1 MENKLNALGIFKI
14 TAAQIGRLCGLLVR
28 HGILTQEEG
37 FWIINGDDDDQV
49 NASEA
54 KDKEVNDGEDG

>member
-1 MENKLNALGIFKI
+1 MDIKLLDVFKI

-49 NASEA
+49 NTPKV
-54 KDKEVNDGEDG
+54 KDKEVNNGEDG